1 MSRSEKGRRPRLLA
15 MASASVLFFAS
26 AGCAPVQTAVI
37 VDPGISFALAP
48 GQTAEV
54 KRSDTRIT
62 FSQVREDS
70 RCPTDVKCVWEGDA
84 KIEVVVSRTG
94 APKETRTLSIRS
106 PGNEIRVGNLR
117 IRFVNLTPAPRQA
130 DAGTPRNY
138 LAEFIA
144 EEA

>member
-1 MSRSEKGRRPRLLA
+1 MSRSGKVRRPSFLAVAGAGVLL
-15 MASASVLFFAS
+15 FAS
-26 AGCAPVQTAVI
+26 SGCAPVQTAVI

-48 GQTAEV
+48 GQTAQV

-62 FSQVREDS
+62 FRQVREDS

-84 KIEVVVSRTG
+84 KIEVVISRTG
-94 APKETRTLSIRS
+94 IPNETRTLSIRS
-106 PGNEIRVGNLR
+106 PGNELRVGNLR